1 MTYSKSLC
9 LILVSALLSG
19 CAGKQVFDTEVEKKA
34 IRGDN
39 GAEIP
44 ISAYNAL
51 EVGGS
56 HATDTSLRLVTR
68 GDTAAAVG
76 VSVVAFVA
84 QAFAGSA
91 SGGTFSK
98 EDLRG
103 TKIVV
108 LSNPSIGY
116 FMPNIETE
124 IKKGLAD
131 KPKHLYMEKI
141 EVRPKVW
148 LLMYENLSGSETDY
162 ELRYVTY
169 FSKNKETWQKSGMYL
184 ACEPKPV
191 KAPLEQWQANNYEK
205 VTKVTQQYMAECMKD
220 FAVKVD
226 SIVS

>member
-1 MTYSKSLC
+1 MKYSKSLC
-9 LILVSALLSG
+9 LILVSVLLLG
-19 CAGKQVFDTEVEKKA
+19 CASKQPYDTEVEKKV
-34 IRGDN
+34 IRGEN
-39 GAEIP
+39 GTEIP
-44 ISAYNAL
+44 ISAYNKL
-51 EVGGS
+51 EVGNS

-68 GDTAAAVG
+68 SDTAAAVG

-91 SGGTFSK
+91 SGGTFAK

-116 FMPNIETE
+116 FMPNIEAE
-124 IKKGLAD
+124 VKKGLAD

-141 EVRPKVW
+141 EVRPSVW

-162 ELRYVTY
+162 ELRYVTS
-169 FSKNKETWQKSGMYL
+169 FSKKKEAWQKSGMYFT
-184 ACEPKPV
+184 CEPKPI
-191 KAPLEQWQANNYEK
+191 KAPLEQWQVNNYEK
-205 VTKVTQQYMAECMKD
+205 VTKVTQQYMAECMKS
-220 FAVKVD
+220 FAEQVD

>member
-169 FSKNKETWQKSGMYL
+169 FSKNKETWQK
-184 ACEPKPV
+184 V
-191 KAPLEQWQANNYEK
+191 
-205 VTKVTQQYMAECMKD
+205 EC
-220 FAVKVD
+220 
-226 SIVS
+226 I